1 MTPSFRRRQPCV
13 SAAPISVSSRGRGL
27 AFAAALLSALLLL
40 SACGLT
46 GSGQRIVAADGKTQ
60 LPDDAVRALD
70 TACVQEAESKT
81 TGNIAGILRNLR
93 PGSFQRA
100 YTACVES
107 KGLKVD
113 GRSAAAQPAPAPAPK
128 AGSGASAPPKP
139 ADAKASDVPSSDD
152 PAEEEI
158 LR

>member
-1 MTPSFRRRQPCV
+1 MTPSFRRHQPCV
-13 SAAPISVSSRGRGL
+13 PAAPISVLSRGRGL
-27 AFAAALLSALLLL
+27 ASAAAPLTALLLL

-46 GSGQRIVAADGKTQ
+46 GSGQRILAADGKTQ

-70 TACVQEAESKT
+70 TVCVQEAESKT

-100 YTACVES
+100 YTACIES

-113 GRSAAAQPAPAPAPK
+113 GRSAAAEPPPAPK
-128 AGSGASAPPKP
+128 SGSDASPPPKP
-139 ADAKASDVPSSDD
+139 ADAKASDAPSSDD

>member
-1 MTPSFRRRQPCV
+1 MTPSFRRRHSCPP
-13 SAAPISVSSRGRGL
+13 SAPISVTSRGRGL
-27 AFAAALLSALLLL
+27 ASVAALLLALLLL

-60 LPDDAVRALD
+60 LPADAVRALD
-70 TACVQEAESKT
+70 IACAQEAESKT
-81 TGNIAGILRNLR
+81 TGNIAGILRSLR

-113 GRSAAAQPAPAPAPK
+113 GRSAAAEPAPAPET
-128 AGSGASAPPKP
+128 GSGASAPPKP
-139 ADAKASDVPSSDD
+139 GDAKASEVPSSDD
-152 PAEEEI
+152 QAEEEI